1 MPWTKIIEKEGNQQK
16 LQKYKIAVNM
26 CNAKRKPLG
35 APPPILTWTNTDA
48 GENPTTDWHSE
59 DTWVEMGS
67 YFYSNGFIFI
77 LKEVSIFLSHDNLI
91 YVWRSHFLRYEIMQ
105 GGEYFFLTMRDCT
118 MWTLYLCSY
127 HCSPKVPGGPVDAT
141 NASLGLL
148 FRVTFPSGSC
158 CPTSFQLT
166 QYNTTLSPLFLI
178 QQRLNDCHLF
188 WN

>member
-1 MPWTKIIEKEGNQQK
+1 MQCKEEATRCSPAYSHLNK
-16 LQKYKIAVNM
+16 HWCWRESNHW
-26 CNAKRKPLG
+26 
-35 APPPILTWTNTDA
+35 LTLW
-48 GENPTTDWHSE
+48 GHLSW
-59 DTWVEMGS
+59 
-67 YFYSNGFIFI
+67 NGFILL
-77 LKEVSIFLSHDNLI
+77 LKWVHIYTQRGLHFLSHDNLI

-166 QYNTTLSPLFLI
+166 QYNTTLSLLFLI
-178 QQRLNDCHLF
+178 QHVFWEGHQR
-188 WN
+188 